1 MFILKTCWIFSSKSI
16 LHLQVLPLSI
26 VFACMISFNNLC
38 LKYVGVAFYY
48 IGRSLT
54 TVFNVVCTLFSRP
67 KMIWFCCVAIFFM
80 KYISIS
86 LIRLQSDSGITCKFC
101 TSSCSSRINVF
112 QSLCCQWKK
121 INVIIQLIQLLVVA
135 GFVLLHFPDF
145 VSINRCS
152 PTQCYSRAPLWRP
165 LCAVWSSSLAFLWEW
180 IKKGWQVKIF
190 LWKGTPVSSI
200 LTDI

>member
-1 MFILKTCWIFSSKSI
+1 
-16 LHLQVLPLSI
+16 
-26 VFACMISFNNLC
+26 
-38 LKYVGVAFYY
+38 
-48 IGRSLT
+48 
-54 TVFNVVCTLFSRP
+54 
-67 KMIWFCCVAIFFM
+67 M

-145 VSINRCS
+145 VNQQVFSYTMLQQSTSLKAIVCCLIIIAGFFMGVDQEGVAGKNIFMKRHTCIFNTNRHINWKQITEGCIDHK
-152 PTQCYSRAPLWRP
+152 
-165 LCAVWSSSLAFLWEW
+165 VSL
-180 IKKGWQVKIF
+180 IKKF
-190 LWKGTPVSSI
+190 SSWYFHYFS
-200 LTDI
+200 

>member
-1 MFILKTCWIFSSKSI
+1 MWFVHYSQDQKWFD
-16 LHLQVLPLSI
+16 
-26 VFACMISFNNLC
+26 F
-38 LKYVGVAFYY
+38 
-48 IGRSLT
+48 
-54 TVFNVVCTLFSRP
+54 VVQP
-67 KMIWFCCVAIFFM
+67 FFM

-86 LIRLQSDSGITCKFC
+86 LIRLQSDSGITGKFY
-101 TSSCSSRINVF
+101 THILHAHQESMFSSHCVVNE
-112 QSLCCQWKK
+112 KK
-121 INVIIQLIQLLVVA
+121 IDVIIQLIQLLVVA

-165 LCAVWSSSLAFLWEW
+165 SCAVWSSSLASLWEW